1 MKEDHMT
8 VATTEPSG
16 AVRDWASV
24 YETEVFPFVAR
35 PSRYIDN
42 EINSI
47 HADGDD
53 TRLRVV
59 LVFPDAYEVGIS
71 HLGLKIIYAV
81 INAIPGVVAERCYAP
96 WIDAEQIL
104 REKHIPLCS
113 LEHCR
118 PLNAFD
124 IIGFSIQYELC
135 YTNLLNILDL
145 GGVPL
150 RSCDRHGK
158 SLPLVLAGGT
168 VYSPGVLEPFVD
180 VFALGDGEE
189 TVRRVM
195 AWFLEQKHGD
205 QRVTVSSSM
214 LADLV
219 GTVPGLYAP
228 CLYDTAIAGDDARRV
243 CSSAVRQAGVPFPVE
258 KQIVTDL
265 TVSPA
270 ADTML
275 VPYCEAV
282 HDRAQIEI
290 MRGCV
295 RGCRFCQAGMTTRP
309 LREKPCRDVIK
320 EAVAVIAKTGF
331 EDITLTSL
339 SSGDYSQI
347 GQVLEAL
354 LIPCDPSLHKTAV
367 SLPSLRVDSFD
378 SSLADIISRV
388 RRTGFTF
395 APEAGSERLRRVI
408 NKCLTREEILDTI
421 RSVFNAGWNL
431 IKVYFMIG
439 LPTETMDDIEA
450 LIRLVNDMA
459 GELRGS
465 DNPRAR
471 MNISISTFIP
481 KAFTPFQWAAC
492 ACEEEI
498 EEKQQYILRH
508 MPRRVN
514 VRFHSWS
521 QSRLEAVFARGDRK
535 LAAVVETAF
544 NNGCRFDDWG
554 EQFNRDAWRRA
565 FETHGLDP
573 DAYCAAIPEDTRLPW
588 DVLDCG
594 VTRGFLLQEWHK
606 ALREET
612 TPYCRDGACASC
624 GIQRRFICRQPH
636 PV

>member
-1 MKEDHMT
+1 MT

-16 AVRDWASV
+16 AVRNWASV
-24 YETEVFPFVAR
+24 YEAEVFPFVSR

-42 EINSI
+42 EINSM
-47 HADGDD
+47 HAEGDD

-81 INAIPGVVAERCYAP
+81 INAIPGVVSERCYAP
-96 WIDAEQIL
+96 WVDAEQIL

-113 LEHCR
+113 LESCR
-118 PLNAFD
+118 PLSEFD

-150 RSCDRHGK
+150 RSCDRRGK
-158 SLPLVLAGGT
+158 PLPLVLAGGN

-189 TVRRVM
+189 TVSRIM
-195 AWFLEQKHGD
+195 EWFLDRNNVD
-205 QRVTVSSSM
+205 QRLSVTDTM
-214 LADLV
+214 LADLA
-219 GTVPGLYAP
+219 GSVPGLYAP
-228 CLYDTAIAGDDARRV
+228 CLYDTVRADDDAHRI
-243 CSSAVRQAGVPFPVE
+243 CSSAAHRDDIPFPVE
-258 KQIVTDL
+258 KQIITDL

-270 ADTML
+270 VHASL

-295 RGCRFCQAGMTTRP
+295 RGCRFCQAGMTSRP
-309 LREKPCRDVIK
+309 LREKPCEDVIR
-320 EAVAVIAKTGF
+320 EAVTIVAKTGF

-347 GQVLEAL
+347 GQALEAL
-354 LIPCDPSLHKTAV
+354 LTPCDPSLHKTAV
-367 SLPSLRVDSFD
+367 SLPSLRVDSYD

-395 APEAGSERLRRVI
+395 APEAGSEQLRQVI

-421 RSVFNAGWNL
+421 HSVFDAGWNL

-439 LPTETMDDIEA
+439 LPTETMDDIDA

-459 GELRGS
+459 GEMRRS
-465 DNPRAR
+465 KNPRAR
-471 MNISISTFIP
+471 MNISISTFVP
-481 KAFTPFQWAAC
+481 KAFTPFQWAAF
-492 ACEEEI
+492 AREEEI
-498 EEKQQYILRH
+498 DEKQQYILRQ

-514 VRFHSWS
+514 VRFHNRR

-535 LAAVVETAF
+535 LADVVETAF
-544 NNGCRFDDWG
+544 RNGCRFDDWG
-554 EQFNRDAWRRA
+554 EHFNKDGWRQA
-565 FETHGLDP
+565 FEMHNLDP
-573 DAYCAAIPEDTRLPW
+573 DAYCAAIPEDARLPW

-594 VTRGFLLQEWHK
+594 VTREFLLQEWHK
-606 ALREET
+606 ALRGET
-612 TPYCRDGACASC
+612 TLYCRDDACASC
-624 GIQRRFICRQPH
+624 GIQRRFICR
-636 PV
+636 